1 MYFSTKAVKSH
12 DVLQVPR
19 GKSDNY
25 YNIIAKNAKK
35 RKYSF
40 IEIDVDRKAR
50 GKPRALRSTSISMNE
65 YFLPLDSSS

>member
-12 DVLQVPR
+12 EVLQASR

-35 RKYSF
+35 GNKRF
-40 IEIDVDRKAR
+40 FEIDADRKAR
-50 GKPRALRSTSISMNE
+50 GKPRALRSASISKNQ